1 MHNLTEYID
10 ICSKT
15 SERLWQYYRDEP
27 ALNNAGRI
35 IDFPADND
43 RSISFK
49 IKEKNNR
56 LNWRFGTKTL
66 K

>member
-1 MHNLTEYID
+1 MYNLTEYID

-27 ALNNAGRI
+27 ALNNTGRI

-49 IKEKNNR
+49 IKERNNT
-56 LNWRFGTKTL
+56 LNW
-66 K
+66 